1 MKTRMISIIHFLR
14 KILYYVF
21 IGVLFTACAPASTDP
36 QPPEIIIG
44 QTLCDSCGMI
54 ISEAKYAAATIMV
67 NGETRKFD
75 DITEMIKYH
84 MMDHPE
90 AQVKIWFVHDYYS
103 KEWLRGERA
112 FFVISPKL
120 KTPMGGGAAAFKD
133 QDAAK
138 KFAAEL
144 GGKFYNLDELR
155 IELHRT
161 LHN

>member
-1 MKTRMISIIHFLR
+1 MTPLIRSSKYLIYCL
-14 KILYYVF
+14 LLVV
-21 IGVLFTACAPASTDP
+21 VLAACAPVSNEP

-54 ISEAKYAAATIMV
+54 ISDAKFAAATIML

-75 DITEMIKYH
+75 DLTEMVKYH

-90 AQVKIWFVHDYYS
+90 AQVKVWFVHDYYS
-103 KEWLRGERA
+103 KEWIRGEKA
-112 FFVISPKL
+112 FFVLSPKL
-120 KTPMGGGAAAFKD
+120 KTPMGGGAAAFQD
-133 QDAAK
+133 QAAAK
-138 KFAAEL
+138 KLAAEL
-144 GGKFYNLDELR
+144 DGKLYNLDELR

>member
-1 MKTRMISIIHFLR
+1 MKTRMTSIIHFHR
-14 KILYYVF
+14 KIIYYLLVAA
-21 IGVLFTACAPASTDP
+21 LLAACAPASTEP

-75 DITEMIKYH
+75 DISEMIKYH

-103 KEWLRGERA
+103 KEWLRGETA
-112 FFVISPKL
+112 FYVQSEKL
-120 KTPMGGGAAAFKD
+120 KTPMGGGVAAFKD
-133 QDAAK
+133 QAAAK
-138 KFAAEL
+138 KLAAEL
-144 GGKFYNLDELR
+144 GGKFYNLDGLR